1 MLARHGLA
9 RIALFVGIFSS
20 ALLPALGGCGG
31 IGPRTVAHDRFD
43 YTETLSTSWKQ
54 QMLANVVRLRYGDSP
69 VFLDVAS
76 VINQY
81 AVETQVDMRLTWVDP
96 VVSIGDSQSTG
107 GYAKYTDRPT
117 ITYMPLTG
125 ERFARSLM
133 KPIPPPA
140 VLSLIQAGYP
150 IDLVLRTCV
159 HSVNGVRN
167 RYGGAARARPAD
179 PAFYPMLARLRRMQD
194 SGALGLR
201 VQKTNEMEGVVL
213 AFRGKVDSSLEADI
227 KLVREVL
234 GLSLDA
240 AEFQVAY
247 GSIAKDDTEIAILS
261 RSILEILV
269 DFASNIEVPPEHV
282 QERRTAASMAP
293 EKLGE
298 EEIPPLVRILSS
310 NTKPV
315 DSFTAIPYRNH
326 WYYIDDRDM
335 RSKSLFTFLM
345 FIFSL
350 TETQGKEGAPIVTI
364 PAG

>member
-1 MLARHGLA
+1 MPASRGLP
-9 RIALFVGIFSS
+9 RIVLVVCTVLM
-20 ALLPALGGCGG
+20 ALLPVLGGCGG
-31 IGPRTVAHDRFD
+31 VGPRTVSHDRFD
-43 YTETLSTSWKQ
+43 YTDALSTSWKQ
-54 QMLANVVRLRYGDSP
+54 QMLSNIVKLRYGDAP

-81 AVETQVDMRLTWVDP
+81 AVETQVDLRLTWVDP

-107 GYAKYTDRPT
+107 GSAKYTDRPT

-133 KPIPPPA
+133 RPIPPPA

-159 HSVNGVRN
+159 HSVNGIRN
-167 RYGGAARARPAD
+167 RYGGAARPRQAD
-179 PAFYPMLARLRRMQD
+179 PAFHPVLERLRRMQD

-201 VQKTNEMEGVVL
+201 VQKTGEMEGVLL
-213 AFRGKVDSSLEADI
+213 AFRGKFDAPLEEDVRF
-227 KLVREVL
+227 VREAL
-234 GLSLDA
+234 GLSQTA

-247 GSIAKDDTEIAILS
+247 GSIAKDNTEVAILS

-269 DFASNIEVPPEHV
+269 DLGSNIDVPPSHID
-282 QERRTAASMAP
+282 ERRTGPTMTP
-293 EKLGE
+293 EMQGDQ
-298 EEIPPLVRILSS
+298 EIPPLVRIHSS
-310 NTKPV
+310 KGKPA
-315 DSFTAIPYRNH
+315 DSFVAIPYRDH

-335 RSKSLFTFLM
+335 RSKSIFSFLM

-350 TETQGKEGAPIVTI
+350 TETQGREGAPIVTI